1 MTFPQ
6 VLISFKRSVTI
17 KRRQAGSYV
26 NHVWV
31 EAATVDSPLIGSF
44 QPATPEELKSKPEG
58 EEFTA
63 GLKGYIDK
71 AYVVNNGDVIVD
83 GSDNYRVF
91 SVLPWKH
98 HGYNKMIAG
107 LIDA

>member
-1 MTFPQ
+1 MTSPQ

-31 EAATVDSPLIGSF
+31 ENATVDSILIGSF
-44 QPATPEELKSKPEG
+44 QPATPKELESNPGG

-71 AYVVNNGDVIVD
+71 AYAVNNGDIIVD
-83 GSDNYRVF
+83 GSDSYRVF
-91 SVLPWKH
+91 SVLPWQH
-98 HGYNKMIAG
+98 HGYSKLVAG

>member
-17 KRRQAGSYV
+17 KRRQAGIYV

-31 EAATVDSPLIGSF
+31 EDATVDSALIGSF
-44 QPATPEELKSKPEG
+44 QPATPKELESNPSG

-63 GLKGYIDK
+63 GLKGYVDK
-71 AYVVNNGDVIVD
+71 AYSVSIGDVIVD
-83 GSDNYRVF
+83 GSDSYRVF
-91 SVLPWKH
+91 SVLPWQY
-98 HGYNKMIAG
+98 HGYHKLVAG